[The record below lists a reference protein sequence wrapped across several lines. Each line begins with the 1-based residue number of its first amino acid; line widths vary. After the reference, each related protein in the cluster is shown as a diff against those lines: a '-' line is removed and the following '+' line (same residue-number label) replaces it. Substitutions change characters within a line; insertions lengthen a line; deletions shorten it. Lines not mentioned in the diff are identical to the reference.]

1 MKPGAGPDLIPAP
14 RAPEGVATPTPSTPP
29 PPPPGPAA
37 RAVQPGAAPAV
48 ETPGTELARRVAAY
62 DPRADMAL
70 IEAAYNLAAT
80 AHASQSRENGD
91 PYITH
96 PLAVAGIL
104 AGYRL
109 DTATIAT
116 ALLHDVVEDTSYS
129 LGELEKRFGADIAR
143 LVDGVT
149 KLTRL
154 ELQSERTKQAENFR
168 KLVLAMSE
176 DIRVLLVK
184 LADRLHN
191 MRTLHFKPKPE
202 SRARVARETME
213 IYAPLAERIGMDAVK
228 SELQSLAFR
237 ELQPDAYQTITA
249 RLAFLRGQGAD
260 LIDEIAADLKAR
272 LAAAEVPVVEVT
284 GREKSPYSIWM
295 KMYEKKVEFEQLSD
309 IMAFRVLT
317 TDKANCY
324 AALGAI
330 HSAYRV
336 VPGRFKDY
344 ISTPKPNGYQSL
356 HTGVTVPERR
366 NAKIEVQI
374 RTPDMHE
381 IAEYGVAAHWMYKQ
395 EGSATPAP
403 APTQRRYPWVRELLE
418 ILESAAE
425 PGEFLE
431 HTKLALHQDQVFCF
445 TPKGDLI
452 ALPRGATPVDFAYQV
467 HSQVGDA
474 CVGAKINGRIV
485 PLRHRLEN
493 GDQVEIITARGGTPN
508 PAWERFVVTG
518 KAKARIKRFAMAR
531 QRTEFQEQGR
541 SAIAKAFRQEGID
554 FSEKLV
560 EPALKVLKQ
569 PGFEELC
576 VAVGNGNISAREVL
590 HAAFPEL
597 RGPPRVMDPLPLT
610 RARGKPG
617 ATTVRTE
624 RRREA
629 SHGITGLVAGMA
641 VQFAGCCHPV
651 PGDRI
656 VGIVSTGRGV
666 TIHKS
671 DCHNLEALAAT
682 PERFI
687 DVDWDYEAGSGGAHL
702 GRLEVVTANEDSAIA
717 AMTVVIAKQ
726 HGKLHNLRFAHRAPD
741 YAEVLV
747 DLEVTDLR
755 HLSNVI
761 AALRACPGIIQ
772 VERSKA

>member
-1 MKPGAGPDLIPAP
+1 LNDGAGIDPTPAP
-14 RAPEGVATPTPSTPP
+14 RAPEGLAGTPATPKPAAPPPAPPPST
-29 PPPPGPAA
+29 
-37 RAVQPGAAPAV
+37 AVPAV
-48 ETPGTELARRVAAY
+48 PAIETPGTELARRVAAY
-62 DPRADMAL
+62 DPRADVAL

-109 DTATIAT
+109 DTGSIAT
-116 ALLHDVVEDTSYS
+116 ALLHDVVEDTSFG
-129 LGELEKRFGADIAR
+129 LGELEKRFGSDIAR

-213 IYAPLAERIGMDAVK
+213 IYAPLAQRIGMDAVK
-228 SELQSLAFR
+228 TELQSLSFR
-237 ELQPDAYQTITA
+237 ELQPDAHQTITA

-260 LIDEIAADLKAR
+260 LIDEIAADLKAK
-272 LAAAEVPVVEVT
+272 LSAAGVPILEVN
-284 GREKSPYSIWM
+284 GREKSPYSIWL
-295 KMYEKKVEFEQLSD
+295 KMHEKKVEFEQLSD
-309 IMAFRVLT
+309 IMAFRVVT

-324 AALGAI
+324 ATLGAI
-330 HSAYRV
+330 HSSYRV

-381 IAEYGVAAHWMYKQ
+381 VAEYGVAAHWMYKQ
-395 EGSATPAP
+395 GTGTEPP
-403 APTQRRYPWVRELLE
+403 KRRRYPWVRELLE
-418 ILESAAE
+418 ILESASE
-425 PGEFLE
+425 PGDFLE

-452 ALPRGATPVDFAYQV
+452 ALPRGATPIDFAYQV

-485 PLRHRLEN
+485 PLRHQLEN
-493 GDQVEIITARGGTPN
+493 GDQVEVITARGGTPN

-518 KAKARIKRFAMAR
+518 KAKARIKRFVLAR
-531 QRTEFQEQGR
+531 QRGEFQEQGR
-541 SAIAKAFRQEGID
+541 SAIARAFRQEGLD

-576 VAVGNGNISAREVL
+576 VAVGNGNLSAREVL
-590 HAAFPEL
+590 HAAVPEL
-597 RGPPRVMDPLPLT
+597 RGPPRPMDVLPLA

-617 ATTVRTE
+617 STVVRPE

-629 SHGITGLVAGMA
+629 SSGITGLVAGMA
-641 VQFAGCCHPV
+641 VQFAGCCHPI

-656 VGIVSTGRGV
+656 VGIVTTGKGV
-666 TIHKS
+666 TVHKNN
-671 DCHNLEALAAT
+671 CHNLEALAAT
-682 PERFI
+682 PERFLDI
-687 DVDWDYEAGSGGAHL
+687 DWDYEAGLPGAHL
-702 GRLEVVTANEDSAIA
+702 GRLDVLTSNEDSAIA
-717 AMTVVIAKQ
+717 AMTVAIAKQ
-726 HGKLHNLRFAHRAPD
+726 NGKLHNLRFAHRAAD
-741 YAEVLV
+741 YAEVVV

-772 VERSKA
+772 VERSKG

>member
-1 MKPGAGPDLIPAP
+1 MLAEAPAA
-14 RAPEGVATPTPSTPP
+14 APSPPETPTP
-29 PPPPGPAA
+29 
-37 RAVQPGAAPAV
+37 
-48 ETPGTELARRVAAY
+48 ETPGTELARQVAAY

-70 IEAAYNLAAT
+70 LEAAYNLAAT
-80 AHASQSRENGD
+80 AHASQARENGD

-96 PLAVAGIL
+96 PLAVARIL

-116 ALLHDVVEDTSYS
+116 ALLHDVVEDTGIS
-129 LGELEKRFGADIAR
+129 LADLEKRFGSDIAR

-191 MRTLHFKPKPE
+191 MRTLHFKPQAEK
-202 SRARVARETME
+202 RARIARETME
-213 IYAPLAERIGMDAVK
+213 IFAPLAERIGMDAVK
-228 SELQSLAFR
+228 TELQSLSFR

-260 LIDEIAADLKAR
+260 LIDEIAADLRAK
-272 LAAAEVPVVEVT
+272 LTAAEVPVIEVT

-295 KMYEKKVEFEQLSD
+295 KMHEKKVEFEQLSD
-309 IMAFRVLT
+309 IMAFRVIT
-317 TDKANCY
+317 TDKAHCY

-374 RTPDMHE
+374 RTPAMHE

-395 EGSATPAP
+395 GASPADE
-403 APTQRRYPWVRELLE
+403 APKQRRYPWVKELLE
-418 ILESAAE
+418 ILETAAE
-425 PGEFLE
+425 PQDFLE

-485 PLRHRLEN
+485 PLRHQLEN

-518 KAKARIKRFAMAR
+518 KAKARIKRFALAR
-531 QRTEFQEQGR
+531 QRAEYQEQGR
-541 SAIAKAFRQEGID
+541 SAIARAFRQEGVD

-560 EPALKVLKQ
+560 EPALKVFKY

-576 VAVGNGNISAREVL
+576 VAVGAGHITGREVL
-590 HAAFPEL
+590 HAAIPEL
-597 RGPPRVMDPLPLT
+597 RGPPRPLDNLPLA

-617 ATTVRTE
+617 STVVRTE

-629 SHGITGLVAGMA
+629 SSGITGLVAGMA

-656 VGIVSTGRGV
+656 VGIVTTGKGV
-666 TIHKS
+666 TVHKS

-687 DVDWDYEAGSGGAHL
+687 DIDWDYEAGSGGAHL
-702 GRLEVVTANEDSAIA
+702 GRLDVVTSNEDAAIA
-717 AMTVVIAKQ
+717 AMTVAIAKQ
-726 HGKLHNLRFAHRAPD
+726 NGRLHNLRFIHRGAD
-741 YAEVLV
+741 FAEVVV
-747 DLEVTDLR
+747 DLEVSDLR
-755 HLSNVI
+755 HLSNVV

-772 VERSKA
+772 VERSKG